1 MEQLALQEIY
11 PEVRQIGGQ
20 LAAITP
26 NRNPLPTEHPLAQ
39 VAAQMGVGPTGDGR
53 TFPIL
58 WDEGN
63 RVAEQF
69 GLKHDF
75 SEATRDLFRSFEMD
89 MEEINGAEAGW
100 TLPLASTYIIDKAG
114 MIRHAVVTADWRIR
128 PDPNDT
134 LERLKQVIA
143 EQ

>member
-11 PEVRQIGGQ
+11 PEVRKIGGQ

-26 NRNPLPTEHPLAQ
+26 NRKPLPTEHPLAQ
-39 VAAQMGVGPTGDGR
+39 VTAQMGVGPEGDGR

-63 RVAEQF
+63 RVAELF

-75 SEATRDLFRSFEMD
+75 SEATRDLFKSFEMD
-89 MEEINGAEAGW
+89 MEEINGVEDGW
-100 TLPLASTYIIDKAG
+100 TLPLPSTY
-114 MIRHAVVTADWRIR
+114 
-128 PDPNDT
+128 
-134 LERLKQVIA
+134 
-143 EQ
+143 